1 MKMTIEWSKEELEE
15 MIREK
20 LAEAGFEP
28 EEEGGIKWKT
38 RPELHIVIQA
48 RVNPELA
55 KAAQSES
62 VPPQRAPEPGDGF
75 HGDGK
80 LPADMFPDGADVEGL
95 AAAAAEEDELARQ
108 MASLRPM
115 HPGETKG
122 DPRGDND

>member
-20 LAEAGFEP
+20 LAESGFEP

-48 RVNPELA
+48 RVNPELLQV
-55 KAAQSES
+55 AQSES
-62 VPPQRAPEPGDGF
+62 APRRKAPEPEDGF
-75 HGDGK
+75 KGDGK
-80 LPADMFPDGADVEGL
+80 LPAHLFPHGAALDEL
-95 AAAAAEEDELARQ
+95 EAAAAEEDELARQ
-108 MASLRPM
+108 TASLRPM